1 MELTTISSTSSGRKT
16 WETGRNQERSVQE
29 HHPGAKHIAHEE
41 ERKQELQAIQGRRP
55 SMDRGYKPEDPV
67 PHSKTRAE
75 MIRTLQ
81 GAETD
86 VGSSIPR
93 GDTET
98 LEDSQCVSCKPNHA
112 VQGNR
117 TARAEL

>member
-1 MELTTISSTSSGRKT
+1 MELTTVSSTSGRRKT
-16 WETGRNQERSVQE
+16 WETGGNQTRSIQD
-29 HHPGAKHIAHEE
+29 HPPGAKCIAHEE

-55 SMDRGYKPEDPV
+55 SMDRGYRPKNPV

-75 MIRTLQ
+75 TIWTLQ

-86 VGSSIPR
+86 VGISIPS

-98 LEDSQCVSCKPNHA
+98 LE
-112 VQGNR
+112 
-117 TARAEL
+117 